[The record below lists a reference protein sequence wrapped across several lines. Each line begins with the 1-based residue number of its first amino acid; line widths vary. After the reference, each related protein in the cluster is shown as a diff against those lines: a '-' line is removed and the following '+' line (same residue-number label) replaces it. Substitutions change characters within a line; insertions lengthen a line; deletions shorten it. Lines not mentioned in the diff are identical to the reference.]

1 MLRTHIEFKLSKL
14 LVSSFLQRAEL
25 KDKLLIALGLIAEFS
40 LELAYSALLLVFAL
54 GQVLNLPLI

>member
-25 KDKLLIALGLIAEFS
+25 KDKLLIALRLIAEFS